1 MRATVDPLKV
11 GVAVSDILAGLYAV
25 IAILGA
31 LHHRQSSGVGQHGY
45 RRQNLH
51 SRHPS
56 PAARWVGAITKPN
69 HAYSNACCAREGHS
83 NVAAIF
89 VSGGSVI
96 LWATPEDESKVVG
109 TELH

>member
-25 IAILGA
+25 IAILGHCIIARVRA
-31 LHHRQSSGVGQHGY
+31 LGSMAIGVKIYTRATQAPQS
-45 RRQNLH
+45 
-51 SRHPS
+51 
-56 PAARWVGAITKPN
+56 ARWVGAITKPN

-96 LWATPEDESKVVG
+96 LWATPKKGSN
-109 TELH
+109 